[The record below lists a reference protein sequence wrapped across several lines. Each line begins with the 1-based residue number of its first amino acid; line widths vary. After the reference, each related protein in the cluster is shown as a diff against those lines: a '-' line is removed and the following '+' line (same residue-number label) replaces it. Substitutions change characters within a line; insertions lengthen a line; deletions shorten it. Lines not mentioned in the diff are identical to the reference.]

1 MFKWIINL
9 FGGIARLFR
18 SIIQA
23 VFVPA
28 LKVFIA
34 EFWKFACFTVKELA
48 DTDLSNDEKRK
59 EAFTRIEAKVKDV
72 GTYYKANWIN
82 ILIHMAW
89 GYIKEKYKLQ

>member
-34 EFWKFACFTVKELA
+34 EFWNVACRVVEELA
-48 DTDLSNDEKRK
+48 KTDMSNEDKRK
-59 EAFTRIEAKVKDV
+59 EAFGRIEKEVKAK
-72 GTYYKANWIN
+72 YIQYKTNWIN
-82 ILIHMAW
+82 ILIELAW
-89 GYIKEKYKLQ
+89 AYIKRKYNL